1 MKEKHGFAALSLGFF
16 AGLPLIV
23 SVLGDLFGGVST
35 DWAVRRF
42 GLRLGRASVAG
53 LGNLLAGIAMIG
65 AAFVHD
71 PHLAIGLISLAV
83 AATMFTLAATWGTC
97 LDIGGRHVG
106 VVSAAMNTSGQVGS
120 FFCPPLVTA
129 LLAGTGD
136 WNVPVLAIGG
146 LFLGGALCWCFINPR
161 DRVFD

>member
-1 MKEKHGFAALSLGFF
+1 
-16 AGLPLIV
+16 
-23 SVLGDLFGGVST
+23 
-35 DWAVRRF
+35 
-42 GLRLGRASVAG
+42 
-53 LGNLLAGIAMIG
+53 
-65 AAFVHD
+65 
-71 PHLAIGLISLAV
+71 
-83 AATMFTLAATWGTC
+83 
-97 LDIGGRHVG
+97 
-106 VVSAAMNTSGQVGS
+106 MNNSGQVGS